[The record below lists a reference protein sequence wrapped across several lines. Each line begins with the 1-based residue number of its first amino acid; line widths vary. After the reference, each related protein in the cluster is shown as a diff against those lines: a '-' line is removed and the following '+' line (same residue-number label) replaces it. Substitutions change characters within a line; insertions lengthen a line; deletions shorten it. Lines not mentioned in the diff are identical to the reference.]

1 MTALTELA
9 TPSVERIG
17 MSIEE
22 FWRRQ
27 DEQPFEL
34 IDGEIIP
41 LMTPKIF
48 ASDLYAKQIETALEQ
63 FTIPNQLGTVFVE
76 TTFILPDTSDRNW
89 VKGSRQPDVLFLEKA
104 RLEDYRK
111 NTPDWKQRALMLIPD
126 LAIEIVSPT
135 DRMPKVWRK
144 AAVYL
149 EDGVRLVWV
158 INPMRNTVTVFA
170 GDESPITLDA
180 TQTLLG
186 GDVLPGFS
194 LSLAQFFAD

>member
-1 MTALTELA
+1 MTAQTELTA
-9 TPSVERIG
+9 APVERIG

-27 DEQPFEL
+27 EEQPFEL

-48 ASDLYAKQIETALEQ
+48 ASDFYAKQIETALEQ
-63 FTIPNQLGTVFVE
+63 FTIPNQLGMVFVE
-76 TTFILPDTSDRNW
+76 TTFILPDTTDRNW
-89 VKGSRQPDVLFLEKA
+89 VKGSRQPDVLFLE
-104 RLEDYRK
+104 RTRFEDYRK

-158 INPMRNTVTVFA
+158 INPMRNTVTIFA
-170 GDESPITLDA
+170 GDESPITLNA
-180 TQTLLG
+180 TQTLDG

-194 LSLAQFFAD
+194 LPLAQFFVD

>member
-1 MTALTELA
+1 MVAQTELTA
-9 TPSVERIG
+9 AAPVERIG

-27 DEQPFEL
+27 EEQPFEL

-41 LMTPKIF
+41 LITPKVF
-48 ASDLYAKQIETALEQ
+48 ASDFYAKQIETALEQ

-76 TTFILPDTSDRNW
+76 TTFILPDTTDRNW
-89 VKGSRQPDVLFLEKA
+89 VKGSRQPNVLFLEKTCFD
-104 RLEDYRK
+104 DYRK
-111 NTPDWKQRALMLIPD
+111 SDWKLRALMLIPD
-126 LAIEIVSPT
+126 LAIEIVSPS

-158 INPMRNTVTVFA
+158 INPMRNTITVFA
-170 GDESPITLDA
+170 GDEPPITLN
-180 TQTLLG
+180 TSQTLDG
-186 GDVLPGFS
+186 GDVLPGFI
-194 LSLAQFFAD
+194 LSLAHFFAD